1 MSISMTQAAELLGVS
16 RQRVHQM
23 IQRGDFEQVE
33 RFGPMLMLQRAAVD
47 AVKERREA
55 VAKEME
61 KGAPS
66 IIAAQRFVRDREG
79 KEERKERRRLST
91 MYGRAER
98 GRIERGETDEA
109 TLLAEIE
116 ARIKDGKM

>member
-1 MSISMTQAAELLGVS
+1 MYLSMTQAAELLGVS

-33 RFGPMLMLQRAAVD
+33 RFGPMLMLSRDEVD

-55 VAKEME
+55 VAKEMA
-61 KGAPS
+61 KSGS
-66 IIAAQRFVRDREG
+66 TIIAAQRFVRDREG
-79 KEERKERRRLST
+79 KAERKERSRLNRV
-91 MYGRAER
+91 YGRAER
-98 GRIERGETDEA
+98 RRIERGETDEA

-116 ARIKDGKM
+116 ARRYATR